1 MTIFGRFAIAMTMI
15 VAVMVGVV
23 FWSSAPM
30 AANLVLTTTMQVT
43 TTSAPAPVL
52 LGYNGVVVIRS
63 HDGAG
68 SGFVFAEDE
77 LFYYVGTAQH
87 VVGIMSEIEVD
98 EVGAEVI
105 LIDIA
110 NDVAIVRVKKHKI
123 IYPVYPLGG
132 DVQLEDHVYAVG
144 YTWGNGWN
152 ADPTFMVYHGRIT
165 CLNWDQCLSSNSGL
179 FPGMSGGPLFNKD
192 REVIGITSRVAGAWG
207 CPITTLSIFV
217 PVEHLTALWDR
228 YQTTAVPAVQE
239 N

>member
-1 MTIFGRFAIAMTMI
+1 MNGLSIKAVLVITGMIAAT
-15 VAVMVGVV
+15 MVGVV
-23 FWSSAPM
+23 FWFPFPVPTNSIITVA
-30 AANLVLTTTMQVT
+30 T
-43 TTSAPAPVL
+43 APAELTPLSYAGIVVL
-52 LGYNGVVVIRS
+52 RS
-63 HDGAG
+63 HDSAG

-77 LFYYVGTAQH
+77 SFYYVATAEH
-87 VVGIMSEIEVD
+87 VVSSLWEIEVD
-98 EVGAEVI
+98 EVRAEVM
-105 LIDIA
+105 LADIE

-123 IYPVYPLGG
+123 VYPVYPLGG
-132 DVQLEDHVYAVG
+132 EVHLEDHVYAVG
-144 YTWGNGWN
+144 YTWGNGWD

-217 PVEHLTALWDR
+217 PIEHLTALWDR
-228 YQTTAVPAVQE
+228 YQAQE